1 MQEEIITFRDGT
13 TMTKSEFYAMVEESG
28 RRAKQMNDED
38 MDRMIAVAHKFAVK
52 NQAAK
57 TDRQPISSRGTTGI
71 TTTSVSRNRRC

>member
-1 MQEEIITFRDGT
+1 MT
-13 TMTKSEFYAMVEESG
+13 TSEFYAMVEENG

-57 TDRQPISSRGTTGI
+57 TDR
-71 TTTSVSRNRRC
+71 